1 MATAIGP
8 YAPPNRVTAAWRILS
23 SRNGSGDRVPSQNA
37 CVLIPFS
44 VAEVMNE
51 VGVWWAVAGGWSIDL
66 WLGEQTREHH
76 DVEVVVRRC
85 DQAAVYEVLFPRWDL
100 SCLDPPG
107 GGWLP
112 WSGAA
117 LEPPAFQLQAR
128 SSTIEFDIFTETTNQ
143 AMWHFRRD
151 DRIRRAVNEVTTL
164 SGSGLPIVR
173 PEVQLLYMAKSTEDK
188 NQHDFDVARP
198 RLNHDAA
205 SWLAEA
211 LATTLPGHHWTQEL

>member
-1 MATAIGP
+1 MQTVTRV
-8 YAPPNRVTAAWRILS
+8 APVMRRFSDFVSASSKLERLADVT
-23 SRNGSGDRVPSQNA
+23 P
-37 CVLIPFS
+37 
-44 VAEVMNE
+44 E
-51 VGVWWAVAGGWSIDL
+51 WAVAGGWAIDL
-66 WLGEQTREHH
+66 WLDEQTRDHH
-76 DVEVVVRRC
+76 DIEVVVRAC
-85 DQAAVYEVLFPRWDL
+85 DQAAVHEALCSRWDL

-128 SSTIEFDIFTETTNQ
+128 SSTIEFDIFTETTDQ

-151 DRIRRAVNEVTTL
+151 DRISRPLSELITL

-173 PEVQLLYMAKSTEDK
+173 PEVQLLYMAKSTEAK
-188 NQHDFDVARP
+188 NQHDFDIARP
-198 RLNHDAA
+198 RLDQAA
-205 SWLAEA
+205 ACWLAEA